1 MACIKRLLVT
11 GGAGFIG
18 SNFVITLSEQ
28 QPDWRFVVVDCLHP
42 CGTAANLLVDGRLP
56 SNVVFVNAKIQD
68 RPTIAGLLREHEVC
82 TVVHFAAQSHVDTSF
97 TDSLT
102 YTQDNV
108 LGTHCLL
115 EEARLYGRLERFVHI
130 STDEVY
136 GESELHQKTEQ
147 SLLCP
152 TNPYAASKAGAEM
165 LVRAY
170 HMSYKLP
177 VVITRG
183 NNVYGPKQYP
193 EKVIPK
199 FITQLRRG
207 ERCTLH
213 GSGQALRSFIYVSDT
228 VDAIKHVVLAGEI
241 GEVYNIASD
250 DELYV
255 VDVAR
260 SLVKELIGSQAALD
274 DHVTFVDDR
283 LFNDRRY
290 FISDA
295 KLRALG
301 WQQRVPWTE
310 GLQRTIEWYKANP
323 SHWDKQ

>member
-28 QPDWRFVVVDCLHP
+28 QPDWLFVVVDCLHP

-68 RPTIAGLLREHEVC
+68 RPTIAGLLREHKVC

-199 FITQLRRG
+199 FITQIQRG

-213 GSGQALRSFIYVSDT
+213 GNGQALRSFIYVSDT
-228 VDAIKHVVLAGEI
+228 VDAIKHVVLGGEI

-250 DELYV
+250 DELSV

-260 SLVKELIGSQAALD
+260 SLVTELIGSQAALD

-283 LFNDRRY
+283 PFNDRRY

-310 GLQRTIEWYKANP
+310 GLRRTIEWYEANP
-323 SHWDKQ
+323 SHWDK